1 MLIHGLSEF
10 FGTALLI
17 GAIAMTSNTLIIFAV
32 FAIAVLITGPIS
44 GGHLNPAVTLWAL
57 MSGKIGTTR
66 AIHHVIAQLLAV
78 VAVYLV
84 KSRM

>member
-1 MLIHGLSEF
+1 
-10 FGTALLI
+10 
-17 GAIAMTSNTLIIFAV
+17 MTSNTLIIFAV

-57 MSGKIGTTR
+57 MSEKIGTTR
-66 AIHHVIAQLLAV
+66 AIHHVVAQGLAV